1 MCKGMLMMYLNT
13 YNFIKTLAIIALVT
27 INYEYWGAGFFEVLV
42 MSAPYFV
49 IYALANESRYQSR
62 LSCLSCLLRASA
74 GIIVFLLAL
83 GLLFGVTSD
92 PQAGIGVIFAIVI
105 QYGVIFASEAFIALF
120 TYREDCT

>member
-1 MCKGMLMMYLNT
+1 MCKGMPMKYLNT
-13 YNFIKTLAIIALVT
+13 YNFIKALAIIALVT

-62 LSCLSCLLRASA
+62 LSCLLRASA

-83 GLLFGVTSD
+83 GLLFGVGSD
-92 PQAGIGVIFAIVI
+92 PQAGIGALFAIVI
-105 QYGVIFASEAFIALF
+105 QYGVIFASEALIALF

>member
-1 MCKGMLMMYLNT
+1 MCKGMPMKYLNT
-13 YNFIKTLAIIALVT
+13 YNFIKALAIIALVT

-49 IYALANESRYQSR
+49 IFALANESRYQSR
-62 LSCLSCLLRASA
+62 LSCLLRASA

-83 GLLFGVTSD
+83 GLLFGVGPD
-92 PQAGIGVIFAIVI
+92 PQAGIGALFAIVI
-105 QYGVIFASEAFIALF
+105 QYGVIFASEALIALF